1 MVLER
6 KKRDNSLINSIEPV
20 IEGLGFS
27 LVEFTS
33 HSNRS
38 NLTINTIIYSK
49 NGVTIDDCSTVFKT
63 IMPRIELLEDSRDI
77 NLEVSSP
84 GITRNIKTVDEFEIF
99 TGKKVKILK
108 KNDSEWIHGSIE
120 SVNDNS
126 VNLNNDKQTIAVSF
140 ENINKAKLEQ

>member
-6 KKRDNSLINSIEPV
+6 KNRDNSLINSIEPV

-33 HSNRS
+33 HRSRS
-38 NLTINTIIYSK
+38 NLTVNTIIYSK
-49 NGVTIDDCSTVFKT
+49 SGVTLDDCSTVFKT
-63 IMPRIELLEDSRDI
+63 IMPRIEVLEDSRDV

-84 GITRNIKTVDEFEIF
+84 GITRNIKTVDEFDIF
-99 TGKKVKILK
+99 LGKKVRILK
-108 KNDSEWIHGSIE
+108 KNDSEWIHGTIE

-126 VNLNNDKQTIAVSF
+126 VNLNNYKQTVTVSF
-140 ENINKAKLEQ
+140 ADINKAKLE

>member
-6 KKRDNSLINSIEPV
+6 KNRDNSLINSIEPV
-20 IEGLGFS
+20 IEGLGFL

-33 HSNRS
+33 HRNRS
-38 NLTINTIIYSK
+38 NLTINIIIYSK

-63 IMPRIELLEDSRDI
+63 IMPRIELIEDSRDI

-99 TGKKVKILK
+99 LGKKVRILK
-108 KNDSEWIHGSIE
+108 KDDSEWIHGSIE

-126 VNLNNDKQTIAVSF
+126 VNLNIKEQIIAVSF
-140 ENINKAKLEQ
+140 IDINKAKLE

>member
-6 KKRDNSLINSIEPV
+6 KSRDSSLINSIEPV
-20 IEGLGFS
+20 IEGMGFS

-33 HSNRS
+33 HRNRS
-38 NLTINTIIYSK
+38 NLTVHTIIYSK
-49 NGVTIDDCSTVFKT
+49 SGVTIDDCSNVFKT

-84 GITRNIKTVDEFEIF
+84 GITRNIKSVDEFEIF
-99 TGKKVKILK
+99 LGKKVRILR

-120 SVNDNS
+120 SVGDNNL
-126 VNLNNDKQTIAVSF
+126 NLNNGKQTTTVSF
-140 ENINKAKLEQ
+140 ADINKAKLE